1 MHISQPNSEP
11 TPVTSENLL
20 IPDNISVIPDSTL
33 IGHHIYDSLS
43 SNLESFNMFES
54 TSATPVLF
62 ISPTEEEYNQ
72 ILAQNSAASTIASHI
87 NEANNIPSTS
97 SNATQNKRGRK
108 PLSEEVK
115 LQRAEDKV
123 QENIAKKNAKKQ
135 KQK

>member
-1 MHISQPNSEP
+1 
-11 TPVTSENLL
+11 
-20 IPDNISVIPDSTL
+20 
-33 IGHHIYDSLS
+33 
-43 SNLESFNMFES
+43 MFES

-123 QENIAKKNAKKQ
+123 QEKIAKKNAKKQ